1 MLSRVCLRAASSASS
16 SATVPRVKQL
26 IGGKFVESSC
36 AVGDCIPLI
45 SPATGALQQLVPQAT
60 PAELRAAEAAAE
72 AALPAWRATP
82 LQQRARVIARFVQL
96 LADASPRVAASVTAE
111 QGKTLADARG
121 DVFRGLECVRA
132 RGARGRRAA
141 AAAAP
146 TPAPPSLPL
155 ACAQGGRVCGV
166 GAVAADGRDG
176 GQHLGGH

>member
-1 MLSRVCLRAASSASS
+1 MLRAGSAFGRRPLS
-16 SATVPRVKQL
+16 TVPRVPSL
-26 IGGKFVESSC
+26 LDGKLFDSAGTTTFPITC
-36 AVGDCIPLI
+36 
-45 SPATGALQQLVPQAT
+45 PATGAVVAQTPQST
-60 PAELRAAEAAAE
+60 TSELEAAA
-72 AALPAWRATP
+72 ASCARAFPAWRATAP
-82 LQQRARVIARFVQL
+82 AARARVNLKLQALVREATEPL
-96 LADASPRVAASVTAE
+96 AASITAE

-132 RGARGRRAA
+132 REARGRRAA